1 MDIAKRLREQ
11 AEKHPD
17 KPYVIFKDQAITF
30 KQAVSRINKLAN
42 FLLKQGVKKGDKV
55 SVYLPNCPEYSF
67 AYFAVFT
74 IGAIIVPLDVRLT
87 EQELAGVLG
96 HSESSILLTRPMENS
111 FLKGLS
117 EQLPGLKN
125 IVVCLGP
132 PQEGFSSFNEII
144 EKESGQLPSVEID
157 DKDLAIFFYTS
168 GTTGRPKAVMLNYKN
183 LDNAPMLFEYIKIT
197 GLIDIL
203 LCPIPFSHLAG
214 LVYLQFMAVFGSTG
228 VLMERFIPVEFL
240 RNIEKHRVTFFF
252 MVPSM
257 FIAALHL
264 KEFEKYDLSS
274 LLGADVFGAPS
285 DPNMLKRF
293 GKYCPHAPLFNG
305 WGMTE
310 TSAPNTVSEPNKV
323 ETVGRSAPW
332 CEIKIFDNNDNE
344 LPVGEIGEVV
354 IKGWPVMVGY
364 YKEPEMTR
372 ETIRDGWLHT
382 GDLGCLDQQGN
393 LYIKGR
399 KKDMI
404 IVGGLNVYS
413 PEVEHIIQENP
424 KVQEVAVIGVPDK
437 LRGEVVK
444 AVIVLKPG
452 EKATI
457 TEIRSFC
464 RKRLVK
470 FKVPRIVEFTGA
482 LPKTASGKIKKEELK
497 QVLV

>member
-17 KPYVIFKDQAITF
+17 KPYIIFKDQTITF
-30 KQAVSRINKLAN
+30 KQAVSKINKLAN

-74 IGAIIVPLDVRLT
+74 IGAIIVPLDARLT
-87 EQELAGVLG
+87 EQELAGVLR
-96 HSESSILLTRPMENS
+96 HSESSILFTRPMENS

-117 EQLPGLKN
+117 EQLPDLRK
-125 IVVCLGP
+125 IVICLGP
-132 PQEGFSSFNEII
+132 PQEGFSSFNEIM
-144 EKESGQLPSVEID
+144 EKESEELPSIEID

-183 LDNAPMLFEYIKIT
+183 LDNAPMLFEHIHIT
-197 GLIDIL
+197 ELFDII
-203 LCPIPFSHLAG
+203 LCPLPFSHLGGFVG
-214 LVYLQFMAVFGSTG
+214 LQIMAICGSTLI
-228 VLMERFIPVEFL
+228 VVERFIPIEFL
-240 RNIEKHRVTFFF
+240 RNIEKHKVTFFF
-252 MVPSM
+252 MVPPM
-257 FIAALHL
+257 FIAVLQL
-264 KEFEKYDLSS
+264 KEFEKYDLTS

-285 DPNMLKRF
+285 DPNILKRF
-293 GKYCPHAPLFNG
+293 GKYCPNALLFNG

-310 TSAPNTVSEPNKV
+310 TSAPNTISDPNKI
-323 ETVGRSAPW
+323 ESVGRFGPW
-332 CEIKIFDNNDNE
+332 NEIKIFDNHGKE
-344 LPVGEIGEVV
+344 VPAGEIGEVV

-364 YKEPEMTR
+364 YKEPEMTK
-372 ETIRDGWLHT
+372 EMIRDGWLHS
-382 GDLGCLDQQGN
+382 GDLGSLDEQGN

-413 PEVEHIIQENP
+413 PEVEHIIQEHP
-424 KVQEVAVIGVPDK
+424 RVQEVAVIGVPDK
-437 LRGEVVK
+437 LRGEAVK

-470 FKVPRIVEFTGA
+470 FKVPRIVEFTDF
-482 LPKTASGKIKKEELK
+482 LPKTSSGKIKKEELK
-497 QVLV
+497 QVPV

>member
-17 KPYVIFKDQAITF
+17 KPYIIFRDQAITF
-30 KQAVSRINKLAN
+30 KQAVSKINKLAN
-42 FLLKQGVKKGDKV
+42 FLLKQGVKKGEKV
-55 SVYLPNCPEYSF
+55 SVYLPNCPEFSF

-87 EQELAGVLG
+87 EQELAGALR
-96 HSESSILLTRPMENS
+96 HSEASILFTRPMEND

-117 EQLPGLKN
+117 EQLPDLKK

-144 EKESGQLPSVEID
+144 EKESEQLPSVEIN
-157 DKDLAIFFYTS
+157 DKDLAVFFYTS

-183 LDNAPMLFEYIKIT
+183 LDNAPMLFEHIKLT
-197 GLIDIL
+197 GVTDIL
-203 LCPIPFSHLAG
+203 LCPIPFSHIAG
-214 LVYLQFMAVFGSTG
+214 LVYLQLMAAFGSTG
-228 VLMERFIPVEFL
+228 VIMERFIPIEFL
-240 RNIEKHRVTFFF
+240 RNIEKYKVTFFF

-257 FIAALHL
+257 FIALLQL
-264 KEFEKYDLSS
+264 KEFEKYDLTS
-274 LLGADVFGAPS
+274 LLAADVFGAPS
-285 DPNMLKRF
+285 DPNMLRRF
-293 GKYCPHAPLFNG
+293 GKYCPNALLFNG

-310 TSAPNTVSEPNKV
+310 TSAPNTVTEPNKV
-323 ETVGRSAPW
+323 ESVGRSGPW
-332 CEIKIFDNNDNE
+332 CEIKIFDNKGNE
-344 LPVGEIGEVV
+344 LPAGEIGEVV

-364 YKEPEMTR
+364 YKEPEMTK
-372 ETIRDGWLHT
+372 EMIRLGWLHT
-382 GDLGCLDQQGN
+382 GDLGCLDEQGN

-413 PEVEHIIQENP
+413 PEVEHIIQSHP
-424 KVQEVAVIGVPDK
+424 RVQEVAVIGVPHK
-437 LRGEVVK
+437 LRGEAVK

-470 FKVPRIVEFTGA
+470 FKIPRIVEFTDS

-497 QVLV
+497 QVPV